1 MIIFWSWI
9 DILIYQ
15 WKRFNIL
22 DELLVTIF
30 FCKFKYKGHPAIH
43 SSLPRYKGKLIRYTN
58 KKTWTPNV
66 FEMACF
72 LKAYVF
78 IITLLII
85 PKIKTKKYIQYNTK
99 MSMWISRSSVVSTLL
114 HTIILWSFFLF
125 IILFLFRPGFN
136 ISYGYMVDY
145 WLHQKS
151 KQKK

>member
-9 DILIYQ
+9 DILIYK
-15 WKRFNIL
+15 WKRFNSL
-22 DELLVTIF
+22 NELLVTILF
-30 FCKFKYKGHPAIH
+30 SASSSIKAILQYIVH
-43 SSLPRYKGKLIRYTN
+43 FQGIKENWSDIPI

-85 PKIKTKKYIQYNTK
+85 PKIKTKKYIQCYTK
-99 MSMWISRSSVVSTLL
+99 MWISISSVLSTLL

-136 ISYGYMVDY
+136 IPYEYIVDY

-151 KQKK
+151 KQQK

>member
-1 MIIFWSWI
+1 MTI
-9 DILIYQ
+9 
-15 WKRFNIL
+15 
-22 DELLVTIF
+22 IF

-85 PKIKTKKYIQYNTK
+85 PKK
-99 MSMWISRSSVVSTLL
+99 
-114 HTIILWSFFLF
+114 
-125 IILFLFRPGFN
+125 
-136 ISYGYMVDY
+136 
-145 WLHQKS
+145 KS
-151 KQKK
+151 KQKNIYSAIQKCEFLDLQL

>member
-22 DELLVTIF
+22 DELLVTIIF

-66 FEMACF
+66 CEMACF

-85 PKIKTKKYIQYNTK
+85 PKIKTKKYIQCYTK
-99 MSMWISRSSVVSTLL
+99 MWISISSVLSTLL
-114 HTIILWSFFLF
+114 HTIILWSFFPF

-136 ISYGYMVDY
+136 IPYEFIVDY

-151 KQKK
+151 KQQK